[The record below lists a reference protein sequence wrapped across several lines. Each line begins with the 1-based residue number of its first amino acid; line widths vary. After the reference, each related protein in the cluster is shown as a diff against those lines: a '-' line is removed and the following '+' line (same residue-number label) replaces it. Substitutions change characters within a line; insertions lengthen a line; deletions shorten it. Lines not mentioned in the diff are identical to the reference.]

1 MADFGLDDGDGAD
14 ADADTDAD
22 TDADV
27 DADVEN
33 DILSRLPPSMSLLI
47 DMGDTIDC
55 ASVLILNCD
64 EDADDDDDDDNNAG
78 DNIDDNEDGFIC
90 DDRLVSVE
98 KLDVNSDA
106 DADADADT
114 MDAGACCLISLFRQR
129 PKRWLNA
136 VPDLVPSLYIL
147 VTPT

>member
-1 MADFGLDDGDGAD
+1 MADLDLDLDVDAD
-14 ADADTDAD
+14 ADA
-22 TDADV
+22 
-27 DADVEN
+27 EN
-33 DILSRLPPSMSLLI
+33 DDIPSRLLPLIPLLI
-47 DMGDTIDC
+47 DIGDIFDC
-55 ASVLILNCD
+55 ASVLILNCGCD
-64 EDADDDDDDDNNAG
+64 EDADDNDDDDDNNAG
-78 DNIDDNEDGFIC
+78 AGDNNDDNEDGFIC

-114 MDAGACCLISLFRQR
+114 MDAGTSLVFCCLISLFRQR

>member
-1 MADFGLDDGDGAD
+1 MDE
-14 ADADTDAD
+14 DAD

-27 DADVEN
+27 EN
-33 DILSRLPPSMSLLI
+33 DIPSCLLIPPPIPLLI

-64 EDADDDDDDDNNAG
+64 EDADDNDDAGAG
-78 DNIDDNEDGFIC
+78 DNNDDNEDGFIC

-98 KLDVNSDA
+98 KFDVDVGSNADADADPDA
-106 DADADADT
+106 DADASLVLN
-114 MDAGACCLISLFRQR
+114 CLISLFRQR

>member
-1 MADFGLDDGDGAD
+1 MDGAD
-14 ADADTDAD
+14 ADE
-22 TDADV
+22 
-27 DADVEN
+27 EN
-33 DILSRLPPSMSLLI
+33 DISSRLLIPPPILLLI

-55 ASVLILNCD
+55 ASVLI
-64 EDADDDDDDDNNAG
+64 AGAGAG
-78 DNIDDNEDGFIC
+78 DNNDDNEDGFIC

-106 DADADADT
+106 DTDANADADADT
-114 MDAGACCLISLFRQR
+114 MDGGASLVFCCLISLFRHR

>member
-1 MADFGLDDGDGAD
+1 MLSILSNTDGVDADVDAGVDDVDED
-14 ADADTDAD
+14 ADA
-22 TDADV
+22 

-33 DILSRLPPSMSLLI
+33 DIIPSRLLIPPPIPLLI

-55 ASVLILNCD
+55 ASVLI
-64 EDADDDDDDDNNAG
+64 AGAGAG
-78 DNIDDNEDGFIC
+78 DNNDDNEDGFIC
-90 DDRLVSVE
+90 DNRLVSVE
-98 KLDVNSDA
+98 KLDVNSEAA

-114 MDAGACCLISLFRQR
+114 MDGGASLVLRCLISLFRHR

-136 VPDLVPSLYIL
+136 VPVLVPSLYIL